1 MPNIGNIKKQDGGN
15 VSKTRGASQGSGI
28 NNKGTGILL
37 LNTDSMDRE
46 TANTSKLGN
55 NHTAGGSTNH
65 KRMASNPNGN
75 SSYVKVQ
82 NSEIMSSATGT
93 ADGMF
98 QGGLPSTNNYTTA
111 GQNSRGGPPP

>member
-1 MPNIGNIKKQDGGN
+1 MPNIGNIKKQDVGN
-15 VSKTRGASQGSGI
+15 GSKTRGASQGSGI